1 MARLKVVD
9 SRKSAVGSKLKIV
22 DDGRPDDEAAP
33 DGEVIPDDLPGF
45 YSHEKVKAYVSC
57 CVDLARAN
65 DLTMVELLFAARSL
79 LLATEGQL
87 VKKAGEIVP
96 YAGKGGPDEG

>member
-9 SRKSAVGSKLKIV
+9 GGK
-22 DDGRPDDEAAP
+22 PDDEAAP

-45 YSHEKVKAYVSC
+45 YSHEKVKAYVNC
-57 CVDLARAN
+57 CVDLARSN
-65 DLTMVELLFAARSL
+65 GLTMVELLFAARSL

-87 VKKAGEIVP
+87 AKKAG
-96 YAGKGGPDEG
+96 ALSPDADGTATDK